1 MAKALRTFDLVLL
14 RTFVVVAEQRSMTA
28 AANALHLTQGAVSQQ
43 IRKLEELLGE
53 PLLIRQRPG
62 IRLSPLGERLIAK
75 ARGML
80 ALNDQLWTEL
90 QGNPVQGIV
99 RLGVPYDL
107 AGTWI
112 APALRAFMVTY
123 PQVELSIKCGSSP
136 DLKYATANGELDV
149 AIAEEVVEQAS
160 GECLS
165 IERLVWAGAKGGA
178 AYLKSPLPVSMVAET
193 CVFRSPVIT
202 ALQAQS
208 RPWKTLFENDSL
220 EATIALVGSDLA
232 VSVWLQSTLP
242 SGLDILAPDAALPEL
257 PLIAITLHRA
267 KASQSAASEEL
278 IRHIRAHHSRG

>member
-28 AANALHLTQGAVSQQ
+28 AANTLHLTQGAVSQQ
-43 IRKLEELLGE
+43 IRKLEELLCE
-53 PLLIRQRPG
+53 PLLIRQRSG

-75 ARGML
+75 ARRML

-112 APALRAFMVTY
+112 TPALRAFMATY
-123 PQVELSIKCGSSP
+123 PKVELSIKCGSSP
-136 DLKYATANGELDV
+136 ELKYATANGELDV

-165 IERLVWAGAKGGA
+165 IERLVWAGAKGGGA
-178 AYLKSPLPVSMVAET
+178 HLKSPLPISMVAET
-193 CVFRSPVIT
+193 CVFRSPVIA
-202 ALQAQS
+202 ALQAQN
-208 RPWKTLFENDSL
+208 RPWKTLFENGSL
-220 EATIALVGSDLA
+220 EATIAMVGSDLA

-257 PLIAITLHRA
+257 PPIAITLHRA
-267 KASQSAASEEL
+267 KASQSTASEEL
-278 IRHIRAHHSRG
+278 IRHIRALHSRV

>member
-14 RTFVVVAEQRSMTA
+14 RTFVIVAEQRSMTA

-53 PLLIRQRPG
+53 PLLIRRRPG
-62 IRLSPLGERLIAK
+62 IRLSPLGERLITK

-112 APALRAFMVTY
+112 TPALRAFMATY
-123 PQVELSIKCGSSP
+123 PQVELSIRCGSSP
-136 DLKYATANGELDV
+136 ELKYAIANGELDV

-165 IERLVWAGAKGGA
+165 IERLVWAGAKGGG
-178 AYLKSPLPVSMVAET
+178 AYLKSPMPVSMVAET
-193 CVFRSPVIT
+193 CVFRSPVIA
-202 ALQAQS
+202 ALQTQN
-208 RPWKTLFENDSL
+208 RPWKTFFENGSL
-220 EATIALVGSDLA
+220 EATIAMVGSDLA

-242 SGLDILAPDAALPEL
+242 SCLDILAPDAALPEL
-257 PLIAITLHRA
+257 PPIAITLHRA

-278 IRHIRAHHSRG
+278 IRHIRTHHSRG